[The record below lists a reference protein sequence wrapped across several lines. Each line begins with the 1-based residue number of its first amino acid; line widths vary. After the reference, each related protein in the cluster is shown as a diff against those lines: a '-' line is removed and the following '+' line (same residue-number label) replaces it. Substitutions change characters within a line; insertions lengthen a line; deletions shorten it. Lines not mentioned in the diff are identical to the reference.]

1 MPRTTL
7 LTATL
12 MFSAT
17 AAAFAETPCERL
29 KSLSLANAAITIAEL
44 VPAGPYLPAGLP
56 PDASQQDRKSVV

>member
-1 MPRTTL
+1 MPRTAL

-29 KSLSLANAAITIAEL
+29 KSLSLANAAITVAESRI
-44 VPAGPYLPAGLP
+44 VKIFSR
-56 PDASQQDRKSVV
+56 ASTGCSDMA